1 MKATLGT
8 KTFPEG
14 TYNNVKGTEV
24 WIYTVTGTK
33 EELDQFIDIQRN
45 AGIPDE
51 RIMDGDSVVWRSSV
65 YKDKATGEEKG
76 GYYGKDEVELK
87 FNYDKTR
94 VYPNLVHVKK
104 ANATARLFSGNMA
117 SAVAQ
122 SLASQFNSIANA
134 PSSASVQ
141 QKAVTESLDM
151 EDFNG

>member
-14 TYNNVKGTEV
+14 IYTNAKGTEV

-33 EELDQFIDIQRN
+33 EELAQFIEIQRN
-45 AGIPDE
+45 AGIPDD
-51 RIMDGDSVVWRSSV
+51 RIMDGNTVTWRSSV
-65 YKDKATGEEKG
+65 YKDKATGEMKG
-76 GYYGKDEVELK
+76 GYFGSDTIELK
-87 FNYDKTR
+87 FNYNKNK

-117 SAVAQ
+117 NAVAQ

-134 PSSASVQ
+134 PSSAPVQ
-141 QKAVTESLDM
+141 AKTAVEELDM